1 MEYFYLSYFLLGK
14 MTDPVRNATTI
25 FFYSKLNMQK
35 RVCLQQQKMCIKL
48 TIIFRNHLGSW
59 QTNQNDQQKFVDL
72 DEQII
77 WTRP

>member
-1 MEYFYLSYFLLGK
+1 MEYFYLEYFLLGK
-14 MTDPVRNATTI
+14 MTDPVRTI

-35 RVCLQQQKMCIKL
+35 RVCLQQQKMYIKL

-59 QTNQNDQQKFVDL
+59 QTNQNDQQKFVVL

-77 WTRP
+77 LTRP